1 MPPTR
6 RKLTPKLIRDFS
18 DHWPLDD
25 TDRMESVCNHLGE
38 LDKDLWN
45 KNDMGNWLS
54 TTYVLRQSLSF
65 LDVWEADS
73 RVQLALV
80 GTRSFSSTPTSIWTL
95 RTLSSGP
102 VGSQMCLQ
110 NIMEVEKR
118 FLLLTH
124 GNVQSRYLLASS

>member
-80 GTRSFSSTPTSIWTL
+80 GTRSFSSTRTSIWTL